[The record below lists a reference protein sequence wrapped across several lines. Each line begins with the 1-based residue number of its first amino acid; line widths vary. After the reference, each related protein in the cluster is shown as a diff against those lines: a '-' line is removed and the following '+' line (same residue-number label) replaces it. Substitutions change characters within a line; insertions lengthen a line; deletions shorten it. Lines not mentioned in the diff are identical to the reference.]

1 MKYDIQTLKVFV
13 TVSQEGSIAKAAEKE
28 HTVASAISKRISEL
42 EKSIGAD
49 LFYRHRRG
57 VKLTQ
62 AGMELLQH
70 ASRVLANL
78 AAMDSAMSNY
88 SNGVKGQV
96 RLVANTSTIVQFLP
110 NDLSRFLKIHPTV
123 KIDLEEQTSETVHK
137 LVAGGE
143 ADLGILVPQR
153 PLDGLDACL
162 YRNDE
167 LMLIMP
173 PDHPLARKETLRF
186 SETLEYDHVALP
198 RGSSLCETLVA
209 SAKQLEMPLRLRIQ
223 ATSFDGLRRMV
234 AQNLGIGILP
244 KGSVDPF
251 LLTEGL
257 VARPLAEP
265 WARRSLTLISKP
277 VESLPLLARLLREHL
292 AGASHRGKP

>member
-62 AGMELLQH
+62 AGTELLQH

-137 LVAGGE
+137 LVDGDE
-143 ADLGILVPQR
+143 ADLCIVEPQR
-153 PLDGLDACL
+153 TLDGLD
-162 YRNDE
+162 
-167 LMLIMP
+167 
-173 PDHPLARKETLRF
+173 
-186 SETLEYDHVALP
+186 
-198 RGSSLCETLVA
+198 
-209 SAKQLEMPLRLRIQ
+209 
-223 ATSFDGLRRMV
+223 
-234 AQNLGIGILP
+234 
-244 KGSVDPF
+244 
-251 LLTEGL
+251 
-257 VARPLAEP
+257 
-265 WARRSLTLISKP
+265 
-277 VESLPLLARLLREHL
+277 
-292 AGASHRGKP
+292 